1 MGISQT
7 FKSNISPGQKVLPHS
22 SAAQLTLSSDD
33 ATTDGNTVGADWH
46 EAIGSLDVHRP
57 RPDPCEVG
65 TSQHAHAQ
73 RLLVRGVGGSKLLD
87 TAMILTLPRVGV
99 TIIQTQR

>member
-1 MGISQT
+1 MESQIL
-7 FKSNISPGQKVLPHS
+7 S
-22 SAAQLTLSSDD
+22 AQLTLGSDD

-99 TIIQTQR
+99 TIIQIYILLQTVTLHFRVHPKT